1 MRTTGQVPTYTIT
14 VGMPLGE
21 YVMEVPTDQ
30 GIDAAKRRARMTA
43 AWLHPTVDLSVIVVM
58 DAKLLLEQNGIDTMA
73 NPSHVSKGARPMT
86 DAQTKAYR
94 AWQKAAN
101 PSDAT
106 MRRESNIA
114 DFERR
119 NARVRKLKA
128 AYEASSQQQGECKPP
143 QAV

>member
-1 MRTTGQVPTYTIT
+1 
-14 VGMPLGE
+14 
-21 YVMEVPTDQ
+21 
-30 GIDAAKRRARMTA
+30 
-43 AWLHPTVDLSVIVVM
+43 
-58 DAKLLLEQNGIDTMA
+58 
-73 NPSHVSKGARPMT
+73 MT

-128 AYEASSQQQGECKPP
+128 AYEASIGVHT
-143 QAV
+143 ATVADTLAGR